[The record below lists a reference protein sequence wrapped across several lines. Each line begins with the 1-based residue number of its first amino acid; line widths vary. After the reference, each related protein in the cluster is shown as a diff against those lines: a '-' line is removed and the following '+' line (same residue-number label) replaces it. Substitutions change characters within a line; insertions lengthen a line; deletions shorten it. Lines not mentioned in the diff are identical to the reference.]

1 MKLKAKLVNS
11 INIFRIIGKY
21 EPLYLVFVVPSILI
35 SSLLT
40 ILYVYFPKLFIEQL
54 TNGNTYGDIAK
65 LIFIYIGI
73 LLILNGIKAFLSNKI
88 TFCVDRFSKKLQL
101 ATGCITMSMPLA
113 DMEGANFS
121 DKLAMANN
129 VVQVTNAAGL
139 LQNIIANVITII
151 GLAVIITHLDIIFVL
166 LVCLTLLVKICFVY
180 LTYRHNKKRRRE
192 YAANDRIGSY

>member
-40 ILYVYFPKLFIEQL
+40 ILDVYFPKLFIEQL

-88 TFCVDRFSKKLQL
+88 TFALIVFPKSC
-101 ATGCITMSMPLA
+101 
-113 DMEGANFS
+113 N
-121 DKLAMANN
+121 
-129 VVQVTNAAGL
+129 
-139 LQNIIANVITII
+139 
-151 GLAVIITHLDIIFVL
+151 
-166 LVCLTLLVKICFVY
+166 
-180 LTYRHNKKRRRE
+180 
-192 YAANDRIGSY
+192 